1 MSVHLQRAIGSL
13 MKQLIGLSAKVEE
26 SVKRAVQSLDE
37 GDAELARKVIK
48 EDEVIDRREI
58 DIEEECLKIF
68 ALHQPVAIDL
78 RYLVAV
84 LKINN
89 DLERIGDLAQNISIH
104 TLRILEKPLLEKPAD
119 LRDIYNHVQSMLKRS
134 IDAIVNLDAGLAEE
148 ILKDD
153 DEVDRMHHQLSAE
166 VLEAIKKNSDKAG
179 TLIQYIHII
188 RHLERIADHITNIA
202 EDIIYLI
209 KGEIIRHNTGLEE
222 G

>member
-1 MSVHLQRAIGSL
+1 MKMSVHLQRAIGSL

-37 GDAELARKVIK
+37 EDAELARKVIK
-48 EDEVIDRREI
+48 
-58 DIEEECLKIF
+58 
-68 ALHQPVAIDL
+68 
-78 RYLVAV
+78 
-84 LKINN
+84 
-89 DLERIGDLAQNISIH
+89 
-104 TLRILEKPLLEKPAD
+104 
-119 LRDIYNHVQSMLKRS
+119 
-134 IDAIVNLDAGLAEE
+134 
-148 ILKDD
+148 D